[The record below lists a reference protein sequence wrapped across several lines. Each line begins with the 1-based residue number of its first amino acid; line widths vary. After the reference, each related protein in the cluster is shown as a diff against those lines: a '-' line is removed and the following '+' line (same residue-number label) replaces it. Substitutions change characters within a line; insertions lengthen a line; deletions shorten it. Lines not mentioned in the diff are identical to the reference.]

1 MIESDTK
8 HTKNM
13 RGKHCHDSNCFLCS
27 ACTRSPSAPGTL
39 QCLATL
45 PKPLCAIEYCV
56 LNMILCLR
64 IRNSRSAYHST
75 NISPYHYKSQMFHE
89 KKIDQ
94 TKGPIC
100 RLPARDSALRY
111 YTKPRRRLLSRSG
124 HSWLALIHAW
134 VRQLQTASPWPYV
147 GLARTPCSLRVQ
159 RFNPEE
165 SLCSCT
171 PMIPARRA
179 STLRPNTTDSAG

>member
-1 MIESDTK
+1 MMI
-8 HTKNM
+8 
-13 RGKHCHDSNCFLCS
+13 
-27 ACTRSPSAPGTL
+27 
-39 QCLATL
+39 
-45 PKPLCAIEYCV
+45 
-56 LNMILCLR
+56 CLR

-75 NISPYHYKSQMFHE
+75 TISAYQHKSQMSHE

-94 TKGPIC
+94 TKGAIC
-100 RLPARDSALRY
+100 RLQPRDSALRY
-111 YTKPRRRLLSRSG
+111 YTKPRRHLLSRRG

-134 VRQLQTASPWPYV
+134 VRQQQTASSWPHV
-147 GLARTPCSLRVQ
+147 GSARTPCSLSVQ

-179 STLRPNTTDSAG
+179 STLRPNTTDSAGQANEISREGECSSRVVSMIQKTGGRPLRPEQGMLVCSG